1 MDVSTLESAEKTLSS
16 ALDLLDKVVR
26 QNDQYPGAGATKG
39 DLAQAK
45 TMLGEMVDI
54 LSELISQIPV
64 SFADDQDP
72 APPEEL
78 QQAFN
83 KAASLISSLYGDIRD
98 AHAALEGGT
107 TQSPPIQQADVHL
120 KRLVQHCH
128 QVREHLLAIRD
139 RAF

>member
-1 MDVSTLESAEKTLSS
+1 MDASTLESAEKALSS
-16 ALDLLDKVVR
+16 TSDLLDKVVR

-45 TMLGEMVDI
+45 MMLGEMVEMS
-54 LSELISQIPV
+54 SELIV
-64 SFADDQDP
+64 SIADDRDP
-72 APPEEL
+72 APQEEL

-83 KAASLISSLYGDIRD
+83 KAASLISSLFGDIRD
-98 AHAALEGGT
+98 AQTAMEGGT
-107 TQSPPIQQADVHL
+107 TQSAPIQQADVHL

>member
-16 ALDLLDKVVR
+16 ASDLLDTVVR
-26 QNDQYPGAGATKG
+26 QNDQYPGVGATKG

-45 TMLGEMVDI
+45 TMLGEMVEI
-54 LSELISQIPV
+54 LTKLIV
-64 SFADDQDP
+64 SIANDQDP
-72 APPEEL
+72 VPPEEL

-83 KAASLISSLYGDIRD
+83 KAANLISSLYGDIRD
-98 AHAALEGGT
+98 AHTALEGGT
-107 TQSPPIQQADVHL
+107 TQSPLIQQADVHL

-128 QVREHLLAIRD
+128 QVREHLFAIRG

>member
-16 ALDLLDKVVR
+16 ASDLLDTVVR

-45 TMLGEMVDI
+45 TMLGEMVEI
-54 LSELISQIPV
+54 LSELIV
-64 SFADDQDP
+64 SVADDQDP

-98 AHAALEGGT
+98 AHTALEGGT
-107 TQSPPIQQADVHL
+107 TQSPPIQQADVHF

-128 QVREHLLAIRD
+128 QVREHLFAIRD